1 MSLKPYEVD
10 IDGIM
15 HTLLLDDADAE
26 RRGLRTPATAAE
38 DVDALVDAKLAELT
52 AAADEALAARLEEL
66 EADYEARVNKAV
78 DEALA
83 AAAELAQSESGRDDV
98 PGGEPVKAPRS
109 KKSAADGAKK

>member
-10 IDGIM
+10 IDGIA

-38 DVDALVDAKLAELT
+38 DVDALVAAKLAELT
-52 AAADEALAARLEEL
+52 ATADKEL
-66 EADYEARVNKAV
+66 EDRRAQLEATYEERVNKAV

-83 AAAELAQSESGRDDV
+83 AAAELAQSEARDNDG
-98 PGGEPVKAPRS
+98 PAEEPVRTQRS
-109 KKSAADGAKK
+109 GKRPADAAKK